1 MAKIKVTLKEEYD
14 GKVFEF
20 DERDNAD
27 IKITEVER

>member
-20 DERDNAD
+20 DERE
-27 IKITEVER
+27 ITQILRLRR